1 MFFGCYFLILM
12 VVKEKYCRKQSMMKI
27 GVGVE
32 SGVLGLV
39 KKRICGSFEEK
50 VEGRKKEGLMIYVRG
65 KLVSTPSY
73 GRCGVD
79 AGSAAGCAHG
89 AAGMHACALIRR
101 WSMRSAHRLGEHG
114 SETGQKSAVR

>member
-1 MFFGCYFLILM
+1 M

-50 VEGRKKEGLMIYVRG
+50 VEGRKKEGLMICAWKTRVDTQLWAMRG
-65 KLVSTPSY
+65 
-73 GRCGVD
+73 
-79 AGSAAGCAHG
+79 
-89 AAGMHACALIRR
+89 
-101 WSMRSAHRLGEHG
+101 
-114 SETGQKSAVR
+114 